1 MVTQKNPF
9 FKAER
14 SDPYYK
20 AIVYQ
25 QAANFWSEHAKES
38 PDAIAELSEP
48 LKDLVFLLL
57 QEDPVKRLSI
67 SEIMQHEWMA
77 GPTPTQDEIKDEFTK
92 RYNNYSQDEMISN
105 ISTQEDYDI
114 SPDDL
119 DANNYHRGLG
129 SEDDDDTHLV
139 VREAKP
145 YSHQTRKL
153 SQFFSKSD
161 VEVLFRNLT
170 HFVDGVASKHKFS
183 KSCYGVNFE
192 TINDDSV
199 QVDVTVNILKVP
211 DEEMH

>member
-1 MVTQKNPF
+1 
-9 FKAER
+9 
-14 SDPYYK
+14 
-20 AIVYQ
+20 
-25 QAANFWSEHAKES
+25 
-38 PDAIAELSEP
+38 
-48 LKDLVFLLL
+48 
-57 QEDPVKRLSI
+57 
-67 SEIMQHEWMA
+67 
-77 GPTPTQDEIKDEFTK
+77 
-92 RYNNYSQDEMISN
+92 MISN

-129 SEDDDDTHLV
+129 SEDDDDDTHLV

-145 YSHQTRKL
+145 YSHQTRRL

-183 KSCYGVNFE
+183 KSCYGVTFE